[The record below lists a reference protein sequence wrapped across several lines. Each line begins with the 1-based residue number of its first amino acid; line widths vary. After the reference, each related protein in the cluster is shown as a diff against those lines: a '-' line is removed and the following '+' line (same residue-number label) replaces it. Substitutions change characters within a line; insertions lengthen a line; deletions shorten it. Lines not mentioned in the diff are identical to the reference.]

1 MSTKLLGESFDIH
14 TGGED
19 LIFPHHE
26 NEIAQSES
34 LTGKPFAH
42 FWMHVRFLLVEG
54 EKMSKSVGNFY
65 TLRDLVLLGHK
76 PSSIRFLLASAHYR
90 TQLNFTFEALKQ
102 AANSVERLRNFQLR
116 LRMTKF
122 PAGSNPKIAQL
133 ASEAAQTMRAG
144 LEDDLNTPQAVAP
157 VFEMV
162 RQANVAA
169 DAGDLRAG
177 DVPSLLETLEKF
189 DQVFS
194 VLQDDDAPKMRR
206 IVEWAKAE
214 GKLDKASK
222 EVVEL
227 AGTNG
232 LPDEQ
237 IEQLVMEHEQ
247 ARKAR
252 DFVKSDALRAQLSDA
267 GVVVENTKEG
277 VRWRRK

>member
-1 MSTKLLGESFDIH
+1 
-14 TGGED
+14 
-19 LIFPHHE
+19 
-26 NEIAQSES
+26 
-34 LTGKPFAH
+34 
-42 FWMHVRFLLVEG
+42 
-54 EKMSKSVGNFY
+54 
-65 TLRDLVLLGHK
+65 LRDLVLLGHK

-122 PAGSNPKIAQL
+122 PTGSNPKIAQL

-157 VFEMV
+157 IFEMV

-169 DAGDLRAG
+169 DAGELRAG

-189 DQVFS
+189 DQIFS

-252 DFVKSDALRAQLSDA
+252 DFAKSDALRAQLSDA

>member
-1 MSTKLLGESFDIH
+1 
-14 TGGED
+14 
-19 LIFPHHE
+19 
-26 NEIAQSES
+26 
-34 LTGKPFAH
+34 
-42 FWMHVRFLLVEG
+42 
-54 EKMSKSVGNFY
+54 
-65 TLRDLVLLGHK
+65 
-76 PSSIRFLLASAHYR
+76 
-90 TQLNFTFEALKQ
+90 
-102 AANSVERLRNFQLR
+102 
-116 LRMTKF
+116 
-122 PAGSNPKIAQL
+122 
-133 ASEAAQTMRAG
+133 
-144 LEDDLNTPQAVAP
+144 
-157 VFEMV
+157 
-162 RQANVAA
+162 
-169 DAGDLRAG
+169 
-177 DVPSLLETLEKF
+177 
-189 DQVFS
+189 

-252 DFVKSDALRAQLSDA
+252 DFAKSDALRAQLSDA